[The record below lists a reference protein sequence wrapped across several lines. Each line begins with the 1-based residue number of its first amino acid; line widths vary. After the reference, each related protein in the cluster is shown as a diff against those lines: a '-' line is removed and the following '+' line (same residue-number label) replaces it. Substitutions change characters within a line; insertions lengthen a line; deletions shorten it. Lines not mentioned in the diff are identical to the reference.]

1 MVSHGLLLTQV
12 TVKGGW
18 DAHTFVSK
26 TCVKAGLR
34 RDAWIGA
41 TALSMFEA
49 DVFSK
54 ADVAASDSEG
64 P

>member
-1 MVSHGLLLTQV
+1 MSRGLLLTQV

-26 TCVKAGLR
+26 TCVKVGLS
-34 RDAWIGA
+34 RDVWIGA
-41 TALSMFEA
+41 TALSMCEA